1 MSATSTACSWLHHE
15 AWLDRRIGLQQQF
28 ENDAEQDGDSIFGC
42 VMISFSVRSQ
52 FQQNFQQLNER
63 MHQVQLTTA
72 HYQQT
77 TPVVQTQL
85 RETYISSNGNEIE
98 RQCMQ
103 FNSLWQRWSDESWG
117 IFQHY
122 TGQHASLT
130 VSNFPPRMH
139 WSTAELHIEVYHLL
153 KIHRTHAFIT
163 SRRQCYCSVLYI

>member
-1 MSATSTACSWLHHE
+1 M
-15 AWLDRRIGLQQQF
+15 DRRNGLQQQF

-72 HYQQT
+72 HYLQT

-85 RETYISSNGNEIE
+85 RETYISSKGTKL
-98 RQCMQ
+98 RGSAC
-103 FNSLWQRWSDESWG
+103 SLTVCGRDG
-117 IFQHY
+117 VMRVGDMFQHY

-130 VSNFPPRMH
+130 EQVSPQNALEY
-139 WSTAELHIEVYHLL
+139 S
-153 KIHRTHAFIT
+153 
-163 SRRQCYCSVLYI
+163 